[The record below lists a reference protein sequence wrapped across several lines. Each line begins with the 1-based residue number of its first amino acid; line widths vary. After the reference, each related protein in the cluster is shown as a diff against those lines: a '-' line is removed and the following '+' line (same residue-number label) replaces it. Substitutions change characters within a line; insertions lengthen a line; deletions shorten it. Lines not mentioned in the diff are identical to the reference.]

1 MRTGLSTC
9 ALTNETF
16 ISFSGQGGYASCK
29 EAFLFSMVNPRGLK
43 PAKMP
48 LSQDGQKYAI
58 CCRSDYG
65 PTFGG
70 GRDGHDLYISGN
82 GNISASNTVCLGDAY
97 DICNAYKG
105 LNGTILRGDYFFT
118 GKSLFNVT
126 NYEVLQPAC
135 NL

>member
-16 ISFSGQGGYASCK
+16 ISFSGQGGYISCK

-70 GRDGHDLYISGN
+70 GKDGHDLYISGN
-82 GNISASNTVCLGDAY
+82 ANISASNTVCLGDAY

-105 LNGTILRGDYFFT
+105 D
-118 GKSLFNVT
+118 
-126 NYEVLQPAC
+126 
-135 NL
+135 

>member
-16 ISFSGQGGYASCK
+16 ISFSGQGGYANCK

-65 PTFGG
+65 PTFRG

-82 GNISASNTVCLGDAY
+82 VNISASSSVCLGDAY
-97 DICNAYKG
+97 DTCDAYKG
-105 LNGTILRGDYFFT
+105 LYDTILRSDYFFT
-118 GKSLFNVT
+118 GKSIFNVT
-126 NYEVLQPAC
+126 N
-135 NL
+135 